1 MAVIVS
7 GLIISVTPVTIDP
20 ATVSE
25 DNHRNG
31 DVTQH
36 QQQRAANQN
45 GKKDRNSTHE
55 RPRFC
60 FSFTGLT

>member
-20 ATVSE
+20 TTVSQ
-25 DNHRNG
+25 HSHWNG
-31 DVTQH
+31 DVTHH
-36 QQQRAANQN
+36 QQQRATNQN

-55 RPRFC
+55 RPRF
-60 FSFTGLT
+60 